1 MPSSHDIFLAD
12 GNDGTNNDNSVFGWN
27 KVGVFKSDT
36 TYDLLPHIST
46 KLHS

>member
-1 MPSSHDIFLAD
+1 MNIRINHAD
-12 GNDGTNNDNSVFGWN
+12 GNDGINNGKSVFEWN

-36 TYDLLPHIST
+36 TYDLMPHIS

>member
-12 GNDGTNNDNSVFGWN
+12 GNDGTNNDNIVFEWN

-36 TYDLLPHIST
+36 TYDLITHIS
-46 KLHS
+46 SYIRS